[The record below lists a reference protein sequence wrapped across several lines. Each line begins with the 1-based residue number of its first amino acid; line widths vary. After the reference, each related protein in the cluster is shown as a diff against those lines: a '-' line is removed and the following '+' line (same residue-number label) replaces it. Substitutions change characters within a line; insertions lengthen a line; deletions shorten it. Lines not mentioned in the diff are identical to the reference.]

1 MNTGHFDHD
10 ADHPSQ
16 TLSSNPPYKVQ
27 NSSNIFYENDKNSDI
42 EKLAVSTNACSN
54 SVGSG
59 EQSPEKG
66 LKRALQPRHIS
77 MIAIGGAL
85 GTGLVIGTGG
95 ALVTAGPGAVFI
107 AFCLVGVLGIY
118 PVVCAIGEMAAWI
131 PLSEGFSGYSS
142 RFCDNSLAFGVGW
155 VYFMKYIIVAPNQLT
170 AAAMV
175 LEYWVPREK
184 VNPGVWIV
192 IFLAFMIFLNMFGV
206 KIFGEMEF
214 ILSSVKIITML
225 GLILVT
231 LVIALGGGPDHD
243 RRGFRYW
250 HNPGAFKPYSKHGT
264 TIEGSLGKFVSFV
277 SVLVYA
283 VFAFLSTELVGLTV
297 GEAANPRKNIPKAIK
312 LTFYRIV
319 LFYLVS
325 VLLLGMCVPYNDK
338 GLAFAVNA
346 GSGAAASPFVVAI
359 NNAKIKG
366 LNHLI
371 NGCILVFVIS
381 GANSDIYIATRTL
394 YGMAISGKA
403 PRFIGN
409 VNRFGIPYYAL
420 GISGAFGLIGLLNIS
435 DGSAKIFGYLVNVV
449 SIMGLLAWI
458 CILITHIQFMK
469 GMKAQGIPESELPYK
484 APFRNYASYVSL
496 VFCTIIMLVKN
507 FTAFVIKFDVK
518 SFITGYIGIP
528 VFLILVVG
536 FKLIHKTKMIKPI
549 DIDFYPPER
558 AVIDAEEAE
567 YIEAERIEAIN
578 NPPTRL
584 QKVYEH
590 TLGYIF

>member
-1 MNTGHFDHD
+1 MITSHSGPNNQEYPQNTSYV
-10 ADHPSQ
+10 PE
-16 TLSSNPPYKVQ
+16 SSNSY
-27 NSSNIFYENDKNSDI
+27 YEQDKKSDI
-42 EKLAVSTNACSN
+42 EKFAATANVTSNAGGFEESAA
-54 SVGSG
+54 S
-59 EQSPEKG
+59 EPG

-77 MIAIGGAL
+77 MIAIGGAI
-85 GTGLVIGTGG
+85 GTGLVIGTGS

-118 PVVCAIGEMAAWI
+118 PVICAIGEMAAWI
-131 PLSEGFSGYSS
+131 PLSEGFSGYSA
-142 RFCDNSLAFGVGW
+142 RFCDDSLAFGVGW
-155 VYFMKYIIVAPNQLT
+155 VYFFKFIIVAPNQLT
-170 AAAMV
+170 AAALV
-175 LEYWVPREK
+175 FEYWVPREK

-192 IFLAFMIFLNMFGV
+192 VLLAFMIFLNMFGV

-214 ILSSVKIITML
+214 VLSSVKIITML
-225 GLILVT
+225 GLIIIT

-250 HNPGAFKPYSKHGT
+250 NDPGAFKPYTKAGH

-277 SVLVYA
+277 AVLVYA

-297 GEAANPRKNIPKAIK
+297 GEAANPRKNIPKAVK
-312 LTFYRIV
+312 LTFFRIV
-319 LFYLVS
+319 LFYLLS

-346 GSGAAASPFVVAI
+346 GKGAAASPFVVAI
-359 NNAKIKG
+359 RNAKIKG

-371 NGCILVFVIS
+371 NACILVFVIS

-403 PRFIGN
+403 PRIFAK
-409 VNRFGIPYYAL
+409 VNRFGIPYYCLAL
-420 GISGAFGLIGLLNIS
+420 SGAFGLIGLLNVS
-435 DGSAKIFGYLVNVV
+435 SGSAKIFGYLVNVV
-449 SIMGLLAWI
+449 SIMGLLAWV

-484 APFRNYASYVSL
+484 APFRKYASYVSL
-496 VFCTIIMLVKN
+496 VFCMIILLVKN

-518 SFITGYIGIP
+518 TFITGYIGLP
-528 VFLILVVG
+528 VFVVLVVG
-536 FKLIHKTKMIKPI
+536 YKLITKCKMIKPA

-558 AVIDAEEAE
+558 AKIDAEEAE
-567 YIEAERIEAIN
+567 YVEAERIHN
-578 NPPTRL
+578 LSHPPSKW
-584 QKVYEH
+584 QKIYDH
-590 TLGYIF
+590 SLGYIF